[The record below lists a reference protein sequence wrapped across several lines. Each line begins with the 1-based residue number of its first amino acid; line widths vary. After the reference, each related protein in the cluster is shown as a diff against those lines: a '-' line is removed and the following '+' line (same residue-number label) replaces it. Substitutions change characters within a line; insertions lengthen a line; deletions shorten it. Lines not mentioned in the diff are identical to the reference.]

1 MRLFAATTR
10 FTRQLAANGC
20 SVHTQ
25 KAYTRDLRAFARW
38 LGRMPHFLR
47 SHLTIWHGY

>member
-1 MRLFAATTR
+1 MRLSQAMTH

-25 KAYTRDLRAFARW
+25 KAYARDLLAFSQW
-38 LGRMPHFLR
+38 LG
-47 SHLTIWHGY
+47 